1 MTGKRRIG
9 EGGEAAAREVPGSA
23 SCSLF
28 YSRQRAGPVEADPLG
43 GGSAGRLSVVGI
55 AGGRATRRREEEAMA
70 TTATTTA
77 TTTEWTD
84 SPDRVSVPAL
94 RDARSATQGQ
104 RQGVM
109 HRGDWIGMR
118 APLLRHA
125 LVYRHRGGYLVRV
138 GFECSKEGGSV
149 GKSVNRR
156 AHCVVW
162 PTRCPLTS
170 TQILTETNSPVEQC
184 TELLC
189 IDCSYA
195 KSFVSARSIAFTHRY
210 CNTIYMCVCVCGGK
224 GGTKEAALRR
234 VVEKSKGKDVDN
246 SLVTLPKRL
255 ETDPIRMESERQKG
269 LRNIGALEMEK

>member
-1 MTGKRRIG
+1 MRLLRERFLGLQAVRYSIVDSGLGQLKRILSAEDRPVG
-9 EGGEAAAREVPGSA
+9 CRSLELLVGEQREGG
-23 SCSLF
+23 
-28 YSRQRAGPVEADPLG
+28 
-43 GGSAGRLSVVGI
+43 
-55 AGGRATRRREEEAMA
+55 RRRRWRRRRRRRRSGQIRQTECLSLPSAMHVLQHK
-70 TTATTTA
+70 
-77 TTTEWTD
+77 D
-84 SPDRVSVPAL
+84 RDRVLCTEV
-94 RDARSATQGQ
+94 
-104 RQGVM
+104 
-109 HRGDWIGMR
+109 IG
-118 APLLRHA
+118 LECVRHA

-138 GFECSKEGGSV
+138 GFEYSKEGGSV

-156 AHCVVW
+156 AHCVVC

-210 CNTIYMCVCVCGGK
+210 CNTIYICVCGK

>member
-118 APLLRHA
+118 APRSRLSSSR
-125 LVYRHRGGYLVRV
+125 RISRSGWIRV
-138 GFECSKEGGSV
+138 LEGRRLGWKIR
-149 GKSVNRR
+149 KS
-156 AHCVVW
+156 A
-162 PTRCPLTS
+162 S
-170 TQILTETNSPVEQC
+170 
-184 TELLC
+184 
-189 IDCSYA
+189 
-195 KSFVSARSIAFTHRY
+195 
-210 CNTIYMCVCVCGGK
+210 
-224 GGTKEAALRR
+224 ALRR
-234 VVEKSKGKDVDN
+234 
-246 SLVTLPKRL
+246 LP
-255 ETDPIRMESERQKG
+255 DAMSADIHS
-269 LRNIGALEMEK
+269 NIDRDKFTGGTMHRAPLY